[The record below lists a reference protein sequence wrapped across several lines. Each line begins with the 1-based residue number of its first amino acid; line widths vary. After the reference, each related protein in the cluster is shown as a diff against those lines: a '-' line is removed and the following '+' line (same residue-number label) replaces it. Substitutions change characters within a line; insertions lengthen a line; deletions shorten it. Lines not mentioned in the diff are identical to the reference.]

1 MSNRDQTQSR
11 TMVVLGIVQQLL
23 TTRQAKL
30 FSNTALT
37 SSQFALLNHFSHA
50 PDRSWL
56 VSELAEVMEMNQP
69 GITKTVTVLL
79 EKKLLKANQD
89 KVDKRKRHLKIT
101 AGGLKMC
108 EDIMK
113 SLSPDIS
120 HCLADWQ
127 DQELLDFNA
136 QLEKL
141 MTWLDDHREDIKYK

>member
-1 MSNRDQTQSR
+1 MNKRQQTQAR

-30 FSNTALT
+30 FGNTPLT
-37 SSQFALLNHFSHA
+37 PSQFALLNHFTHS
-50 PDRSWL
+50 PKRSWL

-79 EKKLLKANQD
+79 EKDLLKATQD
-89 KVDKRKRHLKIT
+89 KTDKRKRHLNIT
-101 AGGLKMC
+101 AIGLKMC
-108 EDIMK
+108 EDILK

-127 DQELLDFNA
+127 DEELNRFNSD
-136 QLEKL
+136 LEKL
-141 MTWLDDHREDIKYK
+141 MGWLDDHREDIKYK

>member
-1 MSNRDQTQSR
+1 MNNRQQTQAR

-23 TTRQAKL
+23 TTRQTKL
-30 FSNTALT
+30 FNNTPLT
-37 SSQFALLNHFSHA
+37 SSQFALLNHFTHA
-50 PDRSWL
+50 PNKSWL

-79 EKKLLKANQD
+79 ENKLLKASLD

-101 AGGLKMC
+101 ASGLKMC
-108 EDIMK
+108 EDVMN

>member
-1 MSNRDQTQSR
+1 
-11 TMVVLGIVQQLL
+11 MVVLGIVQQLL